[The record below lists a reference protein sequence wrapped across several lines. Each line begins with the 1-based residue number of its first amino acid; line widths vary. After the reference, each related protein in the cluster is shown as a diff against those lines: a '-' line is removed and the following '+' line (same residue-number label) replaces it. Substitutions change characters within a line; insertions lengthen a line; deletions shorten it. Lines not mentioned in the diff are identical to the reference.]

1 MRKEKNVKNRAMR
14 RKMLK
19 KSGKKLLAAALS
31 AAMLSMG
38 IYPAGFPV
46 NVSAEEAVAQVAD
59 AVAYKAKVDIS
70 KLSPINGVITYDIT
84 EDGNYY
90 FEGSNNFN
98 ESYIPTSIIV
108 APGVKAGIY
117 FDGVDIENYDG
128 EIAGCGGSMYIEG
141 TTPVYISEYAQ
152 VSLHTLNKS
161 TIKLADNASAIVV
174 SKNAYCE
181 INDDLELDV
190 ETDCYSTGIDVAGT
204 FEMNG
209 GDIVY

>member
-1 MRKEKNVKNRAMR
+1 
-14 RKMLK
+14 MLK

-117 FDGVDIENYDG
+117 FEVLILK
-128 EIAGCGGSMYIEG
+128 IMM
-141 TTPVYISEYAQ
+141 VR
-152 VSLHTLNKS
+152 
-161 TIKLADNASAIVV
+161 
-174 SKNAYCE
+174 
-181 INDDLELDV
+181 
-190 ETDCYSTGIDVAGT
+190 
-204 FEMNG
+204 
-209 GDIVY
+209 